1 MFLLY
6 VIVRVELV
14 VLFMMLDI
22 KDLLVVIFVVYY
34 CIFYLDKFLL
44 E

>member
-1 MFLLY
+1 MFLFY

-22 KDLLVVIFVVYY
+22 KDLLGVIFVVYY